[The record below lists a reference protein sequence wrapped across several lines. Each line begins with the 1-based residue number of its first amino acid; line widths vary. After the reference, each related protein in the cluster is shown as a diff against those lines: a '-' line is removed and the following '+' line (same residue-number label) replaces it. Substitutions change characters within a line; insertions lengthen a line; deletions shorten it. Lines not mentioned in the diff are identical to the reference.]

1 MGLRLNPGV
10 TLAESSA
17 LAQQA
22 ELLVAQVPE
31 VQQAARGADALLLT
45 FACSWLVM
53 VLPAW
58 LVTEHFDRQLRWLW
72 LAASANIIVAGLL
85 MVLRYRA
92 GAWQTIRVIESGK
105 KSVP

>member
-1 MGLRLNPGV
+1 MYSV
-10 TLAESSA
+10 FDALAVVFSSA
-17 LAQQA
+17 L
-22 ELLVAQVPE
+22 
-31 VQQAARGADALLLT
+31 RGAGDTVFPMLLT